1 MGIFTKKT
9 TQKKYIVGIDEGTTS
24 TRAVLFDVLQNKI
37 VKQQSMKFEQYY
49 PKRTWVEQDANE
61 IFLNTKYCLDH
72 VLEDVVEDEVIA
84 MGLTNQRETVVAFN
98 KETGEP
104 VYKAICWQCK
114 RTAEEIEKMPQNIK
128 SLIREKTGLIPDAYF
143 SATKMKWILEN
154 VKEAQELAKNGQ
166 LYMGTIDSF
175 LAYKFT
181 GKFVTDTTNASR
193 TMLFN
198 INTLK
203 WDDELLEYFGIDK
216 KWLPKVIDSAHKIGK
231 VDGYKFNL
239 CSIIGDQQ
247 ASLFGQGCV
256 NAGDTKVTYGTGC
269 FILNNCGS
277 EPKQIDKVLTTVG
290 YTIKGKT
297 KYALEGSVFSGCSTL
312 EWLNKQLGVLPD
324 IHKTNEICESIK
336 GTNGVFL
343 VPAFSGL
350 GAPYWSGTSKG
361 VIVGLT
367 LDSTKDHV
375 IRAGVESMAYNT
387 AAILNQM
394 NNNSNEV
401 KLIKA
406 DGGGSNIKFL
416 LQFQADI
423 ANLTVVKNKQLEAT
437 VLGAI
442 YLAGIIN
449 KVYDLK
455 TLENIIERAEEYSP
469 TMQEET
475 RKSLMS
481 CWEKAVRKACSK

>member
-1 MGIFTKKT
+1 MGLFKKDSKE
-9 TQKKYIVGIDEGTTS
+9 KKYIVGIDEGTTS
-24 TRAVLFDVLQNKI
+24 TRAVLFDITKNEI
-37 VKQQSMKFEQYY
+37 IKQQSMKFKQYY

-61 IFLNTKYCLDH
+61 IYQNTKFCLDNI
-72 VLEDVVEDEVIA
+72 LEDVFEDEIIA

-128 SLIREKTGLIPDAYF
+128 NLIRKKTGLIPDAYF
-143 SATKMKWILEN
+143 SASKMKWILDN
-154 VKEAQELAKNGQ
+154 VKEAQELANNGQ

-203 WDDELLEYFGIDK
+203 WDEELLNYFGIDK
-216 KWLPKVIDSAHKIGK
+216 KMLPKVVDSSHKIGK
-231 VDGYKFNL
+231 VAGYKFSL

-247 ASLFGQGCV
+247 SSLFGQGCF

-269 FILNNCGS
+269 FILNNCGNT
-277 EPKQIDKVLTTVG
+277 PKQIDKVLTTVG

-297 KYALEGSVFSGCSTL
+297 KYALEGSVFCGCSTL
-312 EWLNKQLGVLPD
+312 EWLHDKLDILPD
-324 IHKTNEICESIK
+324 ITKTNEICESIK
-336 GTNGVFL
+336 GTNGVYF
-343 VPAFSGL
+343 VPALAGL

-367 LDSTKDHV
+367 LDSSKSHI

-387 AAILNQM
+387 GAILEHM
-394 NNNSNEV
+394 RSDGSEV

-423 ANLTVVKNKQLEAT
+423 ANTKVVKNKQLEAT

-442 YLAGIIN
+442 YLAG
-449 KVYDLK
+449 LSAK
-455 TLENIIERAEEYSP
+455 TYKMEDISALIEQSEEYLP
-469 TMQEET
+469 KMDET
-475 RKSLMS
+475 TRNGLID